1 MTVPI
6 VEKERSQMRWFLLA
20 KECLEENRKKQS
32 RGQHKQ
38 RMKKIDILEYL
49 QEKGFVIGY
58 TSICN
63 LINRLEQR
71 QSRNFYKAEISTW
84 RCV

>member
-1 MTVPI
+1 MV
-6 VEKERSQMRWFLLA
+6 LLA

-49 QEKGFVIGY
+49 QEKGDFVIGY

-71 QSRNFYKAEISTW
+71 QAETFIKQKYQPGDVCEFDWGESKIS
-84 RCV
+84 